1 MYKIEEKKEWD
12 NMSIILREATKED
25 ENEVLAMYKEYLEAE
40 PINGID
46 TFEGIRD
53 FEHFETMNYDEWLQ
67 DLEFNKIKSN
77 LPDNYSSHTLYLAVN
92 DEKKIVG
99 AIGLR
104 WDEVEVLMTYG
115 GLIGYSIRP
124 SQRGKGYA
132 SDMLKEGLDIFRK
145 TGREKILITCKD
157 FNIASKKVIEKNG
170 GKLLSQI
177 INPRDNYNYLRYEIV
192 L

>member
-1 MYKIEEKKEWD
+1 
-12 NMSIILREATKED
+12 
-25 ENEVLAMYKEYLEAE
+25 
-40 PINGID
+40 
-46 TFEGIRD
+46 
-53 FEHFETMNYDEWLQ
+53 
-67 DLEFNKIKSN
+67 
-77 LPDNYSSHTLYLAVN
+77 
-92 DEKKIVG
+92 
-99 AIGLR
+99 
-104 WDEVEVLMTYG
+104 MTYG